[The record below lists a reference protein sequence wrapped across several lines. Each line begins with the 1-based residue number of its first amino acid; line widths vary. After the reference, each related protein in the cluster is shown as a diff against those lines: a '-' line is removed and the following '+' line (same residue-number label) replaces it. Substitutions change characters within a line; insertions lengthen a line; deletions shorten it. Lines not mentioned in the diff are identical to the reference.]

1 GMISRH
7 HAVMRLDTRRTV
19 YLLPLTMV
27 FVLFAGATLA
37 LIAQRGRLSRGKM
50 QLILLVLLTSSV
62 VSVVSDTVFR
72 RGDAFTKVLLISLK
86 DPNAPE
92 LANVSDHA
100 RLQREAMSS
109 PIYK

>member
-62 VSVVSDTVFR
+62 VSVVSDPGEKR
-72 RGDAFTKVLLISLK
+72 RMGGPGMPATTSGNHSPAF
-86 DPNAPE
+86 E
-92 LANVSDHA
+92 
-100 RLQREAMSS
+100 
-109 PIYK
+109 IYFLTA